1 MAENTGGAGSILR
14 NPMMLILVLLLLAA
28 ITVFAGNFYLSMQAS
43 NQAKAYLAHT
53 NQLRVASQEIA
64 THVTGASQGQIAL
77 FETLGDDKA
86 SFARHL
92 GVLRTG
98 SASEGLPASPPAA
111 QSEIGKINSLWREQE
126 SHLDRI
132 IAHGD
137 AFAYLQDLAGDL
149 AITMSAIQQEN
160 NKVVAAMLRTGA
172 PSNQVA
178 LAQRQNLLIERMA
191 RNIDGVMTGTTG
203 QGLPG
208 GFSRDSA
215 NFKRVLD
222 GMIKGDREL
231 LLTASSDAGIRTSL
245 TRIAELYQSI
255 TGRVNEI
262 QTGANDVV
270 ELKASASQVQNT
282 AGDFLPP
289 LERLVEIYQAN
300 ADSGMNSPLIG
311 VGAAGV
317 ALFVILILAIMIYSQ
332 ASRSVAESARVSQ
345 QNQAAILQ
353 LLDEL
358 ADLADGDLRV
368 QATVT
373 ENFTGS
379 IADSINF
386 SVDQMRGIVSQIN
399 MTSGQVSTAAEQTRS
414 SVSQLSEASER
425 QAKEITDVSES
436 VNEMAVSID
445 KVSYNAA
452 ESSSV
457 AERSVDIAS
466 QGAVVVQNTIDGM
479 DNIRGQIQETAK
491 RIKRLGESSQ
501 EIGDIVALINDI
513 ADQTN
518 ILSLNAAIQASMA
531 GDAGKGFAVVADEV
545 QRLAER
551 SGAAAKQISALVKTI
566 QSDTNEA
573 VTSMEQTT
581 AEVVQGT
588 RLAQDAG
595 VSLGEIEGVSKSLA
609 ELIENISDAARQQAA
624 SAGRISNTMKSIQEI
639 TSQTTQGT
647 LETAD
652 AVGNLAEIT
661 DELRLSVSGFKL
673 PDASEEEEAEDAEV
687 EA

>member
-14 NPMMLILVLLLLAA
+14 NPLMLVLVLLLLAA

-43 NQAKAYLAHT
+43 NQTKGYLAHT

-77 FETLGDDKA
+77 FETLVSDKQ

-92 GVLRTG
+92 GVLRSG
-98 SASEGLPASPPAA
+98 SAGEGLPASPPAA
-111 QSEIGKINSLWREQE
+111 QAEISKITNLWRDQE
-126 SHLDRI
+126 AHLDRI

-137 AFAYLQDLAGDL
+137 AFAYLQDLSGDL

-191 RNIDGVMTGTTG
+191 RNIDVVMTGTTG
-203 QGLPG
+203 QGLAG

-231 LLTASSDAGIRTSL
+231 LLTASADAGIRASL
-245 TRIAELYQSI
+245 ARIAELYQSI

-262 QTGANDVV
+262 QTGASDVV
-270 ELKASASQVQNT
+270 ELKASASQVQNM

-300 ADSGMNSPLIG
+300 ADSGLNSPLIG

-317 ALFVILILAIMIYSQ
+317 ALFVILVLAITIYRQ

-373 ENFTGS
+373 ESFTGS

-399 MTSGQVSTAAEQTRS
+399 TTSGAVSTAAEKTRS

-425 QAKEITDVSES
+425 QAKEISDVSES
-436 VNEMAVSID
+436 VNEMALSID

-639 TSQTTQGT
+639 TSLTTQGT

-661 DELRLSVSGFKL
+661 DQLRLSVSGFKL
-673 PDASEEEEAEDAEV
+673 PDGTDDEDAEIAEEEA
-687 EA
+687 